1 MKGWAAVML
10 GAFLAG
16 SSFGYDERPVVPAD
30 ATVLVR
36 FQIKSGNSKSWS
48 TSTAT
53 MKGAVSE
60 SMMANEISRRYP
72 NSEVR
77 ILSADYEKKISS
89 PVRYQISRDGK
100 TWSSGTVTLT
110 NALTE
115 SMARNQVSQK
125 FPNMQ
130 VRILGFVSR

>member
-77 ILSADYEKKISS
+77 ILSADYGKKISS
-89 PVRYQISRDGK
+89 SVRYQISRDGK

>member
-1 MKGWAAVML
+1 MKGWFIIMLAAL
-10 GAFLAG
+10 FTGGGFA
-16 SSFGYDERPVVPAD
+16 YDERPIVPAD
-30 ATVLVR
+30 AAVQVR

-53 MKGAVSE
+53 MKGSVSE

-72 NSEVR
+72 NSEIR
-77 ILSADYEKKISS
+77 ILSADYGKNISAF
-89 PVRYQISRDGK
+89 VRYQTSRDGK
-100 TWSSGTVTLT
+100 SWSSGTVTLT

-115 SMARNQVSQK
+115 SMARNQLSQK

-130 VRILGFVSR
+130 VRILGFGNR

>member
-77 ILSADYEKKISS
+77 ILSADYGKKISS
-89 PVRYQISRDGK
+89 SVRYQISRDGK

-130 VRILGFVSR
+130 VRILGFVSK

>member
-77 ILSADYEKKISS
+77 ILSADYGKKISS